1 LNKKENKIII
11 LKHEYEDELGRDEIS
26 DDDDY
31 DQDDLDESEYL
42 ERNAKRSEVEDDD
55 DEDDDDEE
63 EGTYDED
70 SSDEE
75 VATIRLHKPSLKEKI
90 GFLLLGAA
98 ASALGGMIT
107 YVVTHRKDERDD
119 RVAQLLVYMMYAL
132 QNRGDQHHHY
142 IQPQYSVENMEEEKG
157 PVPTEKQFL
166 RYVKE
171 HGRQRAVNPSQ
182 NIRDQTF
189 ILEPPRIHESW
200 TVKKNLDGDIED
212 ATKTDEYVR

>member
-1 LNKKENKIII
+1 MIQ
-11 LKHEYEDELGRDEIS
+11 DELGRDEIS

-31 DQDDLDESEYL
+31 DQDDVDEPEYI
-42 ERNAKRSEVEDDD
+42 ERNAKRTETVDDYSRDD

-107 YVVTHRKDERDD
+107 YVVTHRKDEKDD
-119 RVAQLLVYMMYAL
+119 RMAQFLMYMLYMM
-132 QNRGDQHHHY
+132 QNQGQQQHHHY
-142 IQPQYSVENMEEEKG
+142 IQPNYSVESMEQEKG
-157 PVPTEKQFL
+157 PIPTEKQFL

-171 HGRQRAVNPSQ
+171 HGRQRAINPSA
-182 NIRDQTF
+182 NIRDQPF
-189 ILEPPRIHESW
+189 ILQPPRIHESW